1 VILANPLLSVTRPY
15 IHFFGAFSSQAD
27 VAAMTYIRQ
36 NTPSDAIILNYPVGF
51 EGHWVPVIA
60 ERDTIALRD
69 QPFFSGAQPLYD
81 RAASLRDVYF
91 NLSRPDARDR
101 LRAAGVSYIIIPQII
116 TQPDRFDGEIMSL
129 MRWRW
134 PQDPLQSSPADV
146 NWLELVFEQDGA
158 QVWRVIP

>member
-1 VILANPLLSVTRPY
+1 
-15 IHFFGAFSSQAD
+15 
-27 VAAMTYIRQ
+27 MTYIRQ
-36 NTPSDAIILNYPVGF
+36 NTPPDAIILNYPVGF

-81 RAASLRDVYF
+81 RAASLWDVYF
-91 NLSRPDARDR
+91 DLARPDSRER

-116 TQPDRFDGEIMSL
+116 TQPERFDGEIMPL

-134 PQDPLQSSPADV
+134 PQETWFPLQSQLSNL

-158 QVWRVIP
+158 QVWRVQP